1 MFPAYYNIFGGGR
14 GGGIVS
20 IIGLIVFIIVVS
32 KLFANRS
39 PGLRISGPALVLK
52 KFRVNEFDKDGVL
65 VDIAG
70 RAPGLLSWLL
80 TAMGFEADTSLTLYN
95 NRVFFHSAGLYGE
108 RNEIVPIS
116 CISGTSCGYSK
127 PIVLLILGVFFAV
140 SGLLWEIAEKETDSA
155 IFFLGFFIGA
165 IFLIAYSLSK
175 KITINL
181 ETFGGTWF
189 GLTFKRSVIENVA
202 VDIQKTLEAISII
215 NNRILL
221 AQQAGR
227 PAEPSPAARPLAPKP
242 APGHDPA
249 PSPRPPVTSC
259 DRCGRQYPGDL
270 SGQFCE
276 ECGARLSRVI

>member
-1 MFPAYYNIFGGGR
+1 MFGDYRGIFGGG
-14 GGGIVS
+14 S
-20 IIGLIVFIIVVS
+20 DTTYIIGLIIVFLVIS

-52 KFRVNEFDKDGVL
+52 KFRVNEFDQDGVL

-70 RAPGLLSWLL
+70 RAPGFFSWLL
-80 TAMGFEADTSLTLYN
+80 TAMGFEADTSLTLYRD
-95 NRVFFHSAGLYGE
+95 RVFFHSAGLYGE
-108 RNEIVPIS
+108 RNEIVPIT

-127 PIVLLILGVFFAV
+127 PIGYLVVGVFLAGGSLLTEIFMRRSNGAAFLV
-140 SGLLWEIAEKETDSA
+140 GL
-155 IFFLGFFIGA
+155 FIGA

-189 GLTFKRSVIENVA
+189 GLTFKRSMIENVPI
-202 VDIQKTLEAISII
+202 DIQKTLEAISII

-227 PAEPSPAARPLAPKP
+227 PSEPVQAAPPLAPKP
-242 APGHDPA
+242 APNLDPA

-259 DRCGRQYPGDL
+259 DRCGRQYPGNL
-270 SGQFCE
+270 SGRFCE

>member
-1 MFPAYYNIFGGGR
+1 MFPFNPGMFGGIRG

-20 IIGLIVFIIVVS
+20 IIGLIVFFIVMA
-32 KLFANRS
+32 KLFSSRN

-52 KFRVNEFDKDGVL
+52 KFRVNEFDKDGIL

-95 NRVFFHSAGLYGE
+95 NRVFFHSASLYGE
-108 RNEIVPIS
+108 RNEIVPIT

-127 PIVLLILGVFFAV
+127 PIGYLVAGVLFTGGSLLTGIFTRNTNEAAFLV
-140 SGLLWEIAEKETDSA
+140 GL
-155 IFFLGFFIGA
+155 FIGA

-202 VDIQKTLEAISII
+202 VDIQKTLEAITII
-215 NNRILL
+215 NNRIIH

-227 PAEPSPAARPLAPKP
+227 AAGPSPAARPFAP
-242 APGHDPA
+242 ASDFGPA